1 MHGIGKSD
9 SPIVPGKPP
18 NKGAGAPASAEG
30 VEERG
35 LAKGK
40 TRQFPRSRT
49 QSRGTLKRKLWR
61 IRQDAKDRKGERF
74 TALWHHIYSPDR
86 LHEAYYQLRQ
96 ESAPGVD
103 GVTWKQYGEQLWG
116 NLTDLAGRLARGAKV
131 NWVLDADIRGFF
143 DAIDHEWLLRFL
155 QHRIS
160 DPTEDH
166 PIPTRISACASP
178 PEAGAQCASSRM
190 LGSVRG
196 PPGNGRSYRDESAG
210 ENRQSAGGASPL
222 RRKE

>member
-1 MHGIGKSD
+1 
-9 SPIVPGKPP
+9 
-18 NKGAGAPASAEG
+18 

-61 IRQDAKDRKGERF
+61 IRQVAKDRKGERF

-86 LHEAYYQLRQ
+86 LHEAYYQLRR

-116 NLTDLAGRLARGAKV
+116 NLTDLAGRLARGAYKPSPV
-131 NWVLDADIRGFF
+131 ERTYIPKTDGRQRPIGKPVL
-143 DAIDHEWLLRFL
+143 
-155 QHRIS
+155 
-160 DPTEDH
+160 EDK
-166 PIPTRISACASP
+166 IVQRAYAAVL
-178 PEAGAQCASSRM
+178 AGHYQYYGVPR
-190 LGSVRG
+190 
-196 PPGNGRSYRDESAG
+196 NGRALGVFYIRVVWHWWRA
-210 ENRQSAGGASPL
+210 L
-222 RRKE
+222 RRRSHKHNLKWKRFAALARDRLPQPRITHPALPGSAPVRHYLRQEPSAAV